1 MYKSIVSL
9 APIVLFTYKRLDTLI
24 QTVEALQKNKLASDS
39 DLIIFSDAAKTDN
52 DKQDIAA
59 VREYLK
65 SIAGFKTVT
74 IYEAKRNKGLANSII
89 DGVTDVFKQYDS
101 VIVLEDDLVTSIN
114 FLNYMNQA
122 LAFYENEGKVFS
134 IAGFSTPIIDNDFN
148 TDVYFTL
155 RASSWG
161 WATWKNKWEN
171 IDWNVEDYN
180 SFKNDKKRRIEFN
193 QMGSDM
199 SQMLDRQMNGS
210 INSWAIR
217 WCYHQFK
224 NNLYSVHPLLSK
236 VQNIGFNSED
246 ASNTK
251 EKYNRY
257 ETILDN
263 SNRKEFTFSKEIK
276 LRPEIINQFTRPFSF
291 YSRIIYKIKNTFF

>member
-59 VREYLK
+59 VRDYLK

-74 IYEAKRNKGLANSII
+74 IYEAKCNKGLANSII
-89 DGVTDVFKQYDS
+89 DGVTDVFKQYDG
-101 VIVLEDDLVTSIN
+101 VIVLEDDLITSTN

-122 LAFYENEGKVFS
+122 LAFYENEAKVFS
-134 IAGFSTPIIDNDFN
+134 IAGFSTPIKDNDFN

-180 SFKNDKKRRIEFN
+180 LFKNDKKRRIEFN

>member
-59 VREYLK
+59 VRDYLK

-89 DGVTDVFKQYDS
+89 DGVTDVFKQYDG
-101 VIVLEDDLVTSIN
+101 VIVLEDDLITSTN

-122 LAFYENEGKVFS
+122 LAFYENEEKVFS
-134 IAGFSTPIIDNDFN
+134 IAGFSTPIKDNDFN

-161 WATWKNKWEN
+161 WATWKNKWKN
-171 IDWNVEDYN
+171 IDWNVEDYYL
-180 SFKNDKKRRIEFN
+180 FKNDKKRRIEFN

-263 SNRKEFTFSKEIK
+263 SNRKKFTFSKEIK

>member
-1 MYKSIVSL
+1 MNL

-24 QTVEALQKNKLASDS
+24 QTVASLQKNKLAIES
-39 DLIIFSDAAKTDN
+39 DLFIFSDAAKI
-52 DKQDIAA
+52 DKDKEAIAE
-59 VREYLK
+59 VRTYLK
-65 SIAGFKTVT
+65 SITGFKSV
-74 IYEAKRNKGLANSII
+74 IINEAPQNKGLATSII
-89 DGVTDVFKQYDS
+89 DGVNTMVNTYGK
-101 VIVLEDDLVTSIN
+101 VIVLEDDLVTSSN
-114 FLNYMNQA
+114 FLEYMNQA
-122 LAFYENEGKVFS
+122 LDFYENEKKVYSISGFS
-134 IAGFSTPIIDNDFN
+134 IPIQQNSFN
-148 TDVYFTL
+148 SDVYFTL
-155 RASSWG
+155 RSSSWG
-161 WATWKNKWEN
+161 WATWKDKWEN

-180 SFKNDKKRRIEFN
+180 SFKNDKKRRLEFN

-199 SQMLDRQMNGS
+199 SQMLDRQMSGS

-224 NNLYSVHPLLSK
+224 NNLYSVHPFTTK

-263 SNRKEFTFSKEIK
+263 SNRNEFMFSKEIK